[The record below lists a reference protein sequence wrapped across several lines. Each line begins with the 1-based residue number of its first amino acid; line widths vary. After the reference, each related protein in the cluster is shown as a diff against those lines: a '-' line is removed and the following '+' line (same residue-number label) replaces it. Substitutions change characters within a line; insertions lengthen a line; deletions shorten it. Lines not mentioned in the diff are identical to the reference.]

1 MSDMTSWR
9 AEHDRMIDAIN
20 ASNASTPSGTRPYAI
35 AVRTAFRPVAAS
47 ALTAIANAVGA
58 PVAAPLVALW
68 SAPLEGVAEYDAS
81 APQSFGRTLSLMT
94 PSDSKQET
102 LAMRERA
109 AEFDFAPLR
118 NAIAF
123 ASIAHESIEQ
133 RSVLVLEPDSGA
145 IVLVRP
151 PSSGVEGVATPV
163 ASDLVEALRAA
174 LAVGYWAGDD
184 EAKLPRYLEAIGAA
198 LATRVEGN
206 RWLAALRAHRAA
218 LHASVTASRAPA

>member
-1 MSDMTSWR
+1 MTDMTSWR
-9 AEHDRMIDAIN
+9 AEHDRLIDGIN
-20 ASNASTPSGTRPYAI
+20 ASNAQAGTRPYAI

-68 SAPLEGVAEYDAS
+68 SAPLEGVAEYDA
-81 APQSFGRTLSLMT
+81 AAAQSFGRTLTLMT

-102 LAMRERA
+102 LALRERA

-123 ASIAHESIEQ
+123 ASIAHESTEQ

-145 IVLVRP
+145 IALVRP
-151 PSSGVEGVATPV
+151 PSEGQIGVATPA
-163 ASDLVEALRAA
+163 ASELVELLRAA
-174 LAVGYWAGDD
+174 LAVGYWAGED

-198 LATRVEGN
+198 LPAADAGN

-218 LHASVTASRAPA
+218 ITAASRASA